1 MVGAAS
7 GTHNHKN
14 RLAPVN
20 PPIWAPSFVLPRVIS
35 AGVGLIL
42 LSPAKLSVV
51 TRTPIANGKTAG
63 TKRCVG
69 CVWGSGEVGFMV
81 TLRADAKA
89 LQPTAFANLVLKT

>member
-14 RLAPVN
+14 KLAPVN
-20 PPIWAPSFVLPRVIS
+20 PPIWAPSFVLPKVIS

-51 TRTPIANGKTAG
+51 TRTPIANEKTAG
-63 TKRCVG
+63 TKRYVG
-69 CVWGSGEVGFMV
+69 GVLLTESSSDILSYCPGVYLVGSME
-81 TLRADAKA
+81 
-89 LQPTAFANLVLKT
+89 